1 MKTRVISAAVALAVL
16 VPCLVIW
23 ETDAVEAIV
32 ALVMAIGL
40 FEFVRMATPKSRS
53 ALVPL
58 LLVGGGVYAS
68 VLYWPECTHAVS
80 IAGVLLLLFW
90 ALFATETVDE
100 GFEVAGKLFFGLVW
114 VVVLGVHLPLMT
126 ANWGM
131 PAAVLLLLIV
141 FAGDTG
147 AYFAGRAFGKKK
159 LFERVSPKKTW
170 AGVFGGLAS
179 SVAITIWYAG
189 REFPQ
194 LSMGHAVALALL
206 VGSAGVVGDLIE
218 SMVKRACKVKDSGS
232 IMPGHGG
239 ALDRVD
245 SVLTGAP
252 VMYLYLTQAAGL

>member
-1 MKTRVISAAVALAVL
+1 MKTRIISAAVALAVL

-23 ETDAVEAIV
+23 ETNAVEAIV

-40 FEFVRMATPKSRS
+40 FEFVRMATPEHRG
-53 ALVPL
+53 ALYPL
-58 LLVGGGVYAS
+58 LFVGGSVYAT
-68 VLYWPECTHAVS
+68 VLYWVEYAHAVS
-80 IAGVLLLLFW
+80 IGGLLLLFFW
-90 ALFATETVDE
+90 ALFATDTVE
-100 GFEVAGKLFFGLVW
+100 KGFDVAGKLLFGLVW

-126 ANWGM
+126 ASWGM

-141 FAGDTG
+141 FGGDTG

-170 AGVFGGLAS
+170 AGVFGGLAA
-179 SVAITIWYAG
+179 SVAITVWYTG
-189 REFPQ
+189 REFPE
-194 LSMGHAVALALL
+194 LGAGHAVAMALL
-206 VGSAGVVGDLIE
+206 VGSAGVVGDLVE

-245 SVLTGAP
+245 SVLMGAP
-252 VMYLYLTQAAGL
+252 VMYLYLTQASGL